1 MKVNIHH
8 HFAFTT
14 PVATS
19 VNELFAQKM
28 DLFCS
33 ITIVQHIARTQNY
46 YPLLEVHIFNLII
59 TISHILDLQ
68 YFQEISVSSMTT
80 CVVH

>member
-8 HFAFTT
+8 HSALTT

-19 VNELFAQKM
+19 VNELFAQKV

-33 ITIVQHIARTQNY
+33 IPIVQHIVRTQNY
-46 YPLLEVHIFNLII
+46 YPLLDVHIFDLII
-59 TISHILDLQ
+59 IISHILDL
-68 YFQEISVSSMTT
+68 
-80 CVVH
+80 